1 MASGTME
8 PGPQEV
14 EANTERT
21 SLRGRSQY
29 GIKTGA
35 RWPGSMDQL
44 SSVSR
49 ARYFTC
55 LHPIVFYKMER
66 IINLSC
72 RVSVKIQRA
81 NMSCLQNYS

>member
-14 EANTERT
+14 EAKTEST
-21 SLRGRSQY
+21 SLGGRSQY

-55 LHPIVFYKMER
+55 LHPSVFYKMEK

-72 RVSVKIQRA
+72 RVSVKIQRE
-81 NMSCLQNYS
+81 NMNCPQNDS